1 LSSTEQ
7 ALTSGPV
14 HVVGGGLAGVEAAW
28 QLGSRGIPVILHEM
42 RPLQSTP
49 AHNSG
54 DLAELVCSNT
64 LGSLM
69 PHTAPGVFKRELEL
83 LGSLVVA
90 AGRQCHVPAGGALAV
105 DREAFSALIE
115 SSLSSLPNVEQR
127 CELVRDLPGPEAGRW
142 ILATGPLTAQ
152 PLANQL
158 QELTGRDDLY
168 FYDAI
173 APIVELDSVDMNK
186 AYWGNRYGSPGEGDY
201 LNLPLDKEEYES
213 FIDALLAGDQVPAKD
228 FEKERFFQGC
238 QPVEA
243 IAAGGRES
251 LRFGPMKPV
260 GLRDPRTGHRPWAV
274 VQLRRETRDG
284 SAMNLVGFQTKL
296 KYGEQSRIF
305 RLVPALAQA
314 EFLRLGSVHR
324 NTYLNTPRVLDS
336 GLRIKSRPNL
346 SVAGQLVGCE
356 GYTESSA
363 MGLWAALAVV
373 AERSSRQLKLPPRD
387 TFLGALLN
395 YLGEADAASFQPMNV
410 NFGLLP
416 VDGIRVRKSE
426 RKAHRIARGEH
437 CVAQMARWVAEELPA
452 AGEARPLWVSQPSPW
467 QLPPPIES
475 TQGGAR
481 HG

>member
-1 LSSTEQ
+1 
-7 ALTSGPV
+7 V
-14 HVVGGGLAGVEAAW
+14 HVVGAGLAGVEAAW

-42 RPLQSTP
+42 RPLQSTA
-49 AHNSG
+49 AHNTG

-105 DREAFSALIE
+105 NREAFSELLRSTLEALPSVQLRRE
-115 SSLSSLPNVEQR
+115 V
-127 CELVRDLPGPEAGRW
+127 VADLPGAEAGRW
-142 ILATGPLTAQ
+142 ILATGPLTAE
-152 PLANQL
+152 PLASQL
-158 QELTGRDDLY
+158 QQLCGRDDLY

-173 APIVELDSVDMNK
+173 APIVDLTTVDMDL

-201 LNLPLDKEEYES
+201 LNLPMDKEQYEA
-213 FIDALLAGDQVPAKD
+213 FIDALLAGDQVPARN
-228 FEKERFFQGC
+228 FEKQRYFQGC
-238 QPVEA
+238 QPIEA

-274 VQLRRETRDG
+274 VQLRRETKDG
-284 SAMNLVGFQTKL
+284 SAMNLVGFQTRL
-296 KYGEQSRIF
+296 RYGEQSRIF
-305 RLVPALAQA
+305 RGIPALGEA

-336 GLRIKSRPNL
+336 SLRIKARPNV

-373 AERSSRQLKLPPRD
+373 AERAGTELGLPPRD
-387 TFLGALLN
+387 TFLGALLS
-395 YLGEADAASFQPMNV
+395 YLGEADAKSFQPMNV

-416 VDGIRVRKSE
+416 ADGLRVRKSE
-426 RKAHRIARGEH
+426 RKAHRIARGEQ
-437 CVAQMARWVAEELPA
+437 CVQRIAEWSASRVPA
-452 AGEARPLWVSQPSPW
+452 AGAARPAWLRDLGPW
-467 QLPPPIES
+467 PLPAPPAPAPAPV
-475 TQGGAR
+475 AR
-481 HG
+481 SSDSHA

>member
-1 LSSTEQ
+1 MSSTDRE
-7 ALTSGPV
+7 TV

-28 QLGSRGIPVILHEM
+28 QLGSRGIPVVLYEM
-42 RPLQSTP
+42 RPVVSTP

-90 AGRQCHVPAGGALAV
+90 AGRRCHVPAGGALAV
-105 DREAFSALIE
+105 DREAFSGLVTQAL
-115 SSLSSLPNVEQR
+115 SGLPNVEIR
-127 CELVRDLPGPEAGRW
+127 NELVSDLPAVNAGRW

-152 PLANQL
+152 PLADQL
-158 QELTGRDDLY
+158 HAVCGRDDLY

-173 APIVELDSVDMNK
+173 APIVDFDTVDMSK
-186 AYWGNRYGSPGEGDY
+186 AYWANRYGIEGEGDY
-201 LNLPLDKEEYES
+201 LNLPMNKEEYEI
-213 FIDALLAGDQVPAKD
+213 FIDALLAGEQVPSKD

-238 QPVEA
+238 QPIEA
-243 IAAGGRES
+243 IAASGRES

-260 GLRDPRTGHRPWAV
+260 GLRDPRTGRRPWAV

-284 SAMNLVGFQTKL
+284 TAMNLVGFQTKL
-296 KYGEQSRIF
+296 RYGEQSRVF
-305 RLVPALAQA
+305 RMIPALADA

-336 GLRIKSRPNL
+336 GMRIKARPNV

-363 MGLWAALAVV
+363 MGLWAALAVLS
-373 AERSSRQLKLPPRD
+373 ERRGEVLPLPPRN
-387 TFLGALLN
+387 TFLGALLS
-395 YLGEADAASFQPMNV
+395 YLAEAEAKSFQPMNV

-416 VDGIRVRKSE
+416 ASQERVRKSE
-426 RKAHRIARGEH
+426 RKASRIARGAQ
-437 CVAQMARWVAEELPA
+437 CVAALSEWCAEHLPPHADERPSWLIAPGAWPIPPA
-452 AGEARPLWVSQPSPW
+452 APAQARTSS
-467 QLPPPIES
+467 
-475 TQGGAR
+475 
-481 HG
+481 

>member
-1 LSSTEQ
+1 MAAQSE
-7 ALTSGPV
+7 V

-28 QLGSRGIPVILHEM
+28 QLGSRGVPVVLHEM
-42 RPLQSTP
+42 RPAVSTP
-49 AHNSG
+49 AHDTA

-69 PHTAPGVFKRELEL
+69 PHTAPGVFKRELEV

-105 DREAFSALIE
+105 DRAAFSGLITEAL
-115 SSLSSLPNVEQR
+115 SGLPNVEFR
-127 CELVRDLPGPEAGRW
+127 NELVADLPKPDSGRW

-152 PLANQL
+152 PLADQL
-158 QELTGRDDLY
+158 HALCGRDDLY

-173 APIVELDSVDMNK
+173 APIVDFDSVDMSK
-186 AYWGNRYGSPGEGDY
+186 AYWANRYGIEGEGDY
-201 LNLPLDKEEYES
+201 LNLPMSRDEYET
-213 FIDALLAGDQVPAKD
+213 FIDALLGGEQVPAKG

-238 QPVEA
+238 QPIEA
-243 IAAGGRES
+243 IAASGRDS

-260 GLRDPRTGHRPWAV
+260 GLRDPRTGRRPWAV
-274 VQLRRETRDG
+274 VQLRRETRAG
-284 SAMNLVGFQTKL
+284 TAMNMVGFQTKL
-296 KYGEQSRIF
+296 RYGEQSRIF
-305 RLVPALAQA
+305 RLIPALAEA

-336 GLRIKSRPNL
+336 GLRIKVQPNV

-363 MGLWAALAVV
+363 MGLWAALAVL
-373 AERSSRQLKLPPRD
+373 AERRGQRLSLPPRD

-395 YLGEADAASFQPMNV
+395 YLAEAEPKGFQPMNV

-416 VDGIRVRKSE
+416 ATGERVRKAA
-426 RKAHRIARGEH
+426 RKAHRIARGTQ
-437 CVAQMARWVAEELPA
+437 CVASMVQWSLANLPPQAERRPAWLEAPDAWPLPPA
-452 AGEARPLWVSQPSPW
+452 PSPKSV
-467 QLPPPIES
+467 QA
-475 TQGGAR
+475 GV
-481 HG
+481 

>member
-1 LSSTEQ
+1 LSSTDG
-7 ALTSGPV
+7 SFSSPV

-28 QLGSRGIPVILHEM
+28 QLGSRGIPVVLHEM
-42 RPLQSTP
+42 RPLQVTP
-49 AHNSG
+49 AHTTG

-105 DREAFSALIE
+105 DRAAFSSLIAE
-115 SSLSSLPNVEQR
+115 SLNSLEVVELR
-127 CELVRDLPGPEAGRW
+127 RELVSDLPGPESGRW

-152 PLANQL
+152 PLATQL
-158 QELTGRDDLY
+158 HELAGADDLY

-173 APIVELDSVDMNK
+173 APIVDLDSVDMDK
-186 AYWGNRYGSPGEGDY
+186 AYWGNRYGNEGEGDY
-201 LNLPLDKEEYES
+201 LNLPLDRQQYET
-213 FIDALLAGDQVPAKD
+213 FIDALLAGEQVPSRD

-238 QPVEA
+238 QPIEA

-274 VQLRRETRDG
+274 VQLRRETREG

-296 KYGEQSRIF
+296 RYGEQSRIF
-305 RLVPALAQA
+305 RLIPALADA

-324 NTYLNTPRVLDS
+324 NTYLNSPRVLDR
-336 GLRIKSRPNL
+336 GLRIIARPNV

-363 MGLWAALAVV
+363 MGLWAALVIV
-373 AERSSRQLKLPPRD
+373 AERAGTELPLPPQD
-387 TFLGALLN
+387 TFFGALMS
-395 YLGEADAASFQPMNV
+395 YLDEAEPSNFQPMNV

-416 VDGIRVRKSE
+416 ADGRRVRKSE
-426 RKAHRIARGEH
+426 RKAHRTARGDS
-437 CVAQMARWVAEELPA
+437 CVQHMAEWVESNLP
-452 AGEARPLWVSQPSPW
+452 GG
-467 QLPPPIES
+467 PPPRPAWWVES
-475 TQGGAR
+475 APWPMPGLPVGSAQESVVGG
-481 HG
+481 

>member
-1 LSSTEQ
+1 
-7 ALTSGPV
+7 
-14 HVVGGGLAGVEAAW
+14 VVGGGLAGVEAAW
-28 QLGSRGIPVILHEM
+28 QLGSRGVPVVLYEM
-42 RPLQSTP
+42 RPVISTP

-90 AGRQCHVPAGGALAV
+90 AGRRCHVPAGGALAV
-105 DREAFSALIE
+105 DREAFSGLVTQAL
-115 SSLSSLPNVEQR
+115 SGLPNVELR
-127 CELVRDLPGPEAGRW
+127 NELVSDLPAANAGRW

-152 PLANQL
+152 PLADQL
-158 QELTGRDDLY
+158 HEICGRDDLY

-173 APIVELDSVDMNK
+173 APIVDFETVDMSK
-186 AYWGNRYGSPGEGDY
+186 AYWANRYGIEGEGDY
-201 LNLPLDKEEYES
+201 LNLPMNKEEYEA
-213 FIDALLAGDQVPAKD
+213 FIDALLAGEQVPSKD

-238 QPVEA
+238 QPIEA
-243 IAAGGRES
+243 IAASGRDS

-260 GLRDPRTGHRPWAV
+260 GLRDPRTGRRPWAV

-284 SAMNLVGFQTKL
+284 TAMNLVGFQTKL
-296 KYGEQSRIF
+296 RYGEQSRVF
-305 RLVPALAQA
+305 RMIPALADA

-336 GLRIKSRPNL
+336 GMRIKARPNV

-363 MGLWAALAVV
+363 MGLWAALAVLS
-373 AERSSRQLKLPPRD
+373 ERRGQALPLPPRN
-387 TFLGALLN
+387 TFLGALLS
-395 YLGEADAASFQPMNV
+395 YLGEAEAKSFQPMNV

-416 VDGIRVRKSE
+416 ANKERVRKSE
-426 RKAHRIARGEH
+426 RKASRIARGTQ
-437 CVAQMARWVAEELPA
+437 CVAALSDWCAEHLPPHAVDRPAWLTSPGAWPIPPA
-452 AGEARPLWVSQPSPW
+452 APAPARTSP
-467 QLPPPIES
+467 
-475 TQGGAR
+475 
-481 HG
+481 